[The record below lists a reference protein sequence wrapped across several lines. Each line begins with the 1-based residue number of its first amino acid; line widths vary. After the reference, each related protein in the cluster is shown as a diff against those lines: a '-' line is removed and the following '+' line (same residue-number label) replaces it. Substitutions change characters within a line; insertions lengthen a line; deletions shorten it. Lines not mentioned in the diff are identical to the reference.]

1 MLSGTDRFII
11 EWLARA
17 ADLPATARHEWQD
30 RGVALLPCGR
40 TFGAVRLPAT
50 LVHAAAG
57 SDTTATVTAALR
69 MLDGPVIHDGRVTS
83 PYYALVQ
90 AHAGL
95 VWDGAEDTP
104 ALGPESYL
112 GVPRLDW
119 QEPPGPHWLIPPRRE
134 GDLCRPSLVREF
146 IAAGRGV
153 LAEVEA

>member
-1 MLSGTDRFII
+1 MLSGTDRFIV

-17 ADLPATARHEWQD
+17 APVPEQARCEWTD

-40 TFGAVRLPAT
+40 TFGAVRLPAA
-50 LVHAAAG
+50 LVHAAA
-57 SDTTATVTAALR
+57 DTDDTDAVAAALR
-69 MLDGPVIHDGRVTS
+69 ALDGPVIHDGRVTT

-90 AHAGL
+90 PHAGL

-119 QEPPGPHWLIPPRRE
+119 QRPPGPHWLIPPRRE
-134 GDLCRPSLVREF
+134 GDLCRPSLVRAF
-146 IAAGRGV
+146 IAEARQQF
-153 LAEVEA
+153 APVET